1 MSVFSDLLSEYIT
14 MKDVG
19 VYPLSQF
26 CGLDRSSMYK
36 IINGKR
42 TPAGEDVVRKM
53 AQFMQLTPQEK
64 TDFMDAF
71 YIAQMGAEVYYR
83 RKAVGEL
90 IETFSR
96 REGRKEH
103 IFSEM
108 EVAQLELNGGGSG
121 ATPFQGAAHVRH
133 AILQLFSGEA
143 VKENGEISVL
153 VQPDFDFAM
162 ELLQALG
169 EQNLG
174 LTIRHLFCMNNNEK
188 LISMRKN
195 YNLSCLQ
202 KILPICACGC
212 DYRAWYYY
220 DNVAARLNEFRLFP
234 YLILTEHCALVFSAD
249 YQNAILF
256 REEEMLR
263 MMREMFEQYLRQSDP
278 LFERLDT
285 VQTQLGYTETLIQH
299 FIESNSPR
307 YFFQRMPCFSGLLTG
322 QMLERHLVPEMPM
335 REQMVQAVARYAK
348 VMQSRVLDKKTTM
361 FFSEDGVRNFLET
374 GRVDEYPRE
383 CYSPLDMEE
392 RVDLVRKFLALR
404 EQTNLRMMK
413 DAEVRAKHTLNIS
426 VNAHEGYLL
435 FQTKNERLIY
445 LSIQEPSVLTAFYD
459 YLESM
464 KPEHFCTEEEML
476 ARMDRLLDEF
486 VSCHSDAGSI

>member
-1 MSVFSDLLSEYIT
+1 M
-14 MKDVG
+14 
-19 VYPLSQF
+19 
-26 CGLDRSSMYK
+26 
-36 IINGKR
+36 
-42 TPAGEDVVRKM
+42 
-53 AQFMQLTPQEK
+53 
-64 TDFMDAF
+64 
-71 YIAQMGAEVYYR
+71 
-83 RKAVGEL
+83 
-90 IETFSR
+90 
-96 REGRKEH
+96 
-103 IFSEM
+103 
-108 EVAQLELNGGGSG
+108 
-121 ATPFQGAAHVRH
+121 RH

-143 VKENGEISVL
+143 VKENGKISVL

-169 EQNLG
+169 GQNPG

-256 REEEMLR
+256 REEETLR

-335 REQMVQAVARYAK
+335 R
-348 VMQSRVLDKKTTM
+348 DP
-361 FFSEDGVRNFLET
+361 DGAGGCPV
-374 GRVDEYPRE
+374 
-383 CYSPLDMEE
+383 CKS
-392 RVDLVRKFLALR
+392 
-404 EQTNLRMMK
+404 
-413 DAEVRAKHTLNIS
+413 DAEQSAGQKDDDVFLGGRRAELPRNGTR
-426 VNAHEGYLL
+426 G
-435 FQTKNERLIY
+435 
-445 LSIQEPSVLTAFYD
+445 
-459 YLESM
+459 
-464 KPEHFCTEEEML
+464 
-476 ARMDRLLDEF
+476 
-486 VSCHSDAGSI
+486 

>member
-108 EVAQLELNGGGSG
+108 EVAKLELNGGGSG

-143 VKENGEISVL
+143 VKENGKISAL

-162 ELLQALG
+162 ELLQVLG
-169 EQNLG
+169 EQNPN
-174 LTIRHLFCMNNNEK
+174 LTIHHLFCMNNNEK
-188 LISMRKN
+188 LTSRRKN

-234 YLILTEHCALVFSAD
+234 YLILTEHCALAFSAD
-249 YQNAILF
+249 YQNAVLF
-256 REEEMLR
+256 REETTLQ
-263 MMREMFEQYLRQSDP
+263 MMRGMFEGYLKQSEP

-285 VQTQLGYTETLIQH
+285 VQTQLGYTETLIRH
-299 FIESNSPR
+299 FIASNSPR
-307 YFFQRMPCFSGLLTG
+307 YFFQRMPCLSGLLTKE
-322 QMLERHLVPEMPM
+322 MLERHLVKEMPG
-335 REQMVQAVARYAK
+335 REQMVQAVAQYAK
-348 VMQSRVLDKKTTM
+348 VMQTQVLDKKTTM
-361 FFSEDGVRNFLET
+361 FFSEDGIRSFLAA

-383 CYSPLDMEE
+383 CYSPLDFDE
-392 RVDLVRKFLALR
+392 RIDLIRRFLALR
-404 EQTNLRMMK
+404 DRTNLCMIRETQER
-413 DAEVRAKHTLNIS
+413 AENALNIS
-426 VNAHEGYLL
+426 LNANEGYLL
-435 FQTKNERLIY
+435 FQTRNERLIY
-445 LSIQEPSVLTAFYD
+445 LSIREPSVLTAFYD

-464 KPEHFCTEEEML
+464 KPEKLCTEEEML
-476 ARMDRLLDEF
+476 ERVESILHEF
-486 VSCHSDAGSI
+486 VACHSDTGSI